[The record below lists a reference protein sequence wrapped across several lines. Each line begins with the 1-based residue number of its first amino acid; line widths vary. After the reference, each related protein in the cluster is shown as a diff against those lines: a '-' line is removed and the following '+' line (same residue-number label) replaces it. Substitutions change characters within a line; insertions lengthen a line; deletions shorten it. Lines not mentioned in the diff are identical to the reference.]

1 MKSAM
6 APIRRAVFDTN
17 ILISAYLWP
26 GTPRQALEIVRSGRC
41 VLVSADAAI
50 EEFVR
55 VMGYRKFGL
64 SPEEI
69 TPLVHDLLSL
79 VTLVSPQHD
88 VRVITQ
94 DIADNLFLSIA
105 LEGGCTVIVSGD
117 HHLLDLRRYQQ
128 VRIVS
133 AATFVRALQPD

>member
-55 VMGYRKFGL
+55 VLGYRKFGL

-88 VRVITQ
+88 VRVITK
-94 DIADNLFLSIA
+94 DVADNLFLSIA
-105 LEGGCTVIVSGD
+105 LEGGSTVIVSGD

-133 AATFVRALQPD
+133 AAAFVRALQPD